1 MPQLDGN
8 ISLNSTTASRDSEA
22 EAAQIPIFYG
32 YRPKKERPVD
42 RVPVRRA
49 VRRSNKL
56 VDALSVPRITLYN
69 MRSAWSKLDNLM
81 EDMEMRST
89 SLCFLTEVW
98 QVTES
103 RKHQEAIEQLL
114 ELHGV
119 KYVSTPRPGA
129 RRGGGTALA
138 CNEEHFHMSKL
149 NIAIPSPLEA
159 CFTLVKPKK
168 PTGKISKFLC
178 VSFYSPP
185 KSPHRNKLAVFLVDT
200 LGRLRQEHP
209 GSRVILAGDRNDMR
223 VEAITDLDPT
233 LKQLVKG
240 FTNKNNDKTLD
251 VILTDSRDL
260 LQEPSLLPPLQVDDR
275 KEGKDSDHKGVQCLP
290 RDNVASQGGAI
301 REKLTVRRFPESRIL
316 DFGLA
321 LANEDWG
328 LNEDEMNMDKM
339 VDVFVNHSDLMV
351 DKFFPRKVVMVGPEE
366 KPYFT
371 EELRHLKRR

>member
-1 MPQLDGN
+1 MKQ
-8 ISLNSTTASRDSEA
+8 R
-22 EAAQIPIFYG
+22 Q
-32 YRPKKERPVD
+32 VD

-69 MRSAWSKLDNLM
+69 MRSVWSKLDNLM
-81 EDMEMRST
+81 EDMVMRST

-114 ELHGV
+114 ELHRV
-119 KYVSTPRPGA
+119 KYVSTPCPGA

-168 PTGKISKFLC
+168 PTGKITKFLC
-178 VSFYSPP
+178 CSFYSPP

-200 LGRLRQEHP
+200 LGRLRQEHL

-260 LQEPSLLPPLQVDDR
+260 LQEPTLLPPLQVDDR

-290 RDNVASQGGAI
+290 RDNVAPQGGAI
-301 REKLTVRRFPESRIL
+301 REKLTVRRFPESKVL

-321 LANEDWG
+321 LAKEDWG
-328 LNEDEMNMDKM
+328 LNEEKMNVDEM
-339 VDVFVNHSDLMV
+339 VEAFVVHNNLMV
-351 DKFFPRKVVMVGPEE
+351 DKFFPTKVVMVGPEE
-366 KPYFT
+366 KPYLT
-371 EELRHLKRR
+371 EELRHLNWRSKQTNSRHGRRGLKSITLKDTFDRKLKKA